1 MHPNGVLMN
10 LAPIISKN
18 IRVRAPE
25 DFTIGDGSIV
35 DDFCYFSTK
44 IKVGRFCHI
53 ANGVSVGGG
62 RDRLFTL
69 GDYSSISAGVKIWCR
84 SDDFICDMAAL
95 VPAGIEIPKK
105 EVVGDVTLASLTIV
119 GSNAVVMPKN
129 DIPEGVAIGALS
141 FVPSGFKFEP
151 WIVYAGIPIRPLK
164 KRDRDAVLRQRD
176 ILEEAYREHIE

>member
-1 MHPNGVLMN
+1 MN
-10 LAPIISKN
+10 LVPIISKN
-18 IRVRAPE
+18 IRVRVPK
-25 DFTIGDGSIV
+25 DFMIGEGSIV

-44 IKVGRFCHI
+44 IKVGRFCHV

-84 SDDFICDMAAL
+84 SDNFICDMAAL
-95 VPAGIEIPKK
+95 APVGIEIPKK
-105 EVVGDVTLASLTIV
+105 EIVGDVTLASLTII

-141 FVPSGFKFEP
+141 FVPPDFAFKP
-151 WIVYAGIPIRPLK
+151 WMVYAGIPVRPIK
-164 KRDRDAVLRQRD
+164 KRDRDEVLRQRD
-176 ILEEAYREHIE
+176 FLETAYKQHGS